1 MTTAALEAPG
11 ILCSHEWEH
20 LRINELFFGLMLDVR
35 WAYDWLI
42 GTLESNYER
51 GLLLLGLKG
60 VEESSFPSIRP
71 QNVSPASSGKTLFP
85 CPEARICDGEVTIMY
100 SINIQGMRH
109 LLLSL
114 LSCA

>member
-1 MTTAALEAPG
+1 
-11 ILCSHEWEH
+11 
-20 LRINELFFGLMLDVR
+20 MLDVR

-85 CPEARICDGEVTIMY
+85 TVKRRG
-100 SINIQGMRH
+100 S
-109 LLLSL
+109 
-114 LSCA
+114 

>member
-85 CPEARICDGEVTIMY
+85 CPEARICDGEVTI
-100 SINIQGMRH
+100 SGLDQAFNHRTKPND
-109 LLLSL
+109 
-114 LSCA
+114 